1 MGKSVHQSRARLSVL
16 FAVLSWYQQP
26 LASESKFGIGLKV
39 GINKLEGDWQ
49 EPKLNPNGS
58 LIVSY
63 DFSPH
68 IALNVELNASSLRTK
83 GDATRLDP
91 EWDSADFRIYSAPI
105 ELALQWNFAPLARIN
120 PFALLGGGSM
130 WWSAKYQ
137 DDTLIRNGA
146 VQRRFSPYAKAGG
159 GVEMRMNPSVALALG
174 ADFRYTGSDRIDQ
187 FNYGDENDGL
197 TSIWAGLSYSF
208 DIRTRDDI
216 DGDRVPRELDLSPW
230 VAEDRNGY
238 LDHDGRPDYGV
249 PTGAANKAP
258 VVIHHP
264 VFYAE
269 EGRDLHLRSKIL
281 STVPL
286 RVAAVLFRTW
296 GSVNWNVLE
305 LEENEEMVFTATL
318 DGERI
323 QSPGFEYCV
332 VAVDQRVKGIGYS
345 GLPTRPIRVKV
356 IGNATRWRIIGGIVS
371 ALSWGAASYV
381 VFRKQ
386 N

>member
-1 MGKSVHQSRARLSVL
+1 
-16 FAVLSWYQQP
+16 
-26 LASESKFGIGLKV
+26 
-39 GINKLEGDWQ
+39 
-49 EPKLNPNGS
+49 
-58 LIVSY
+58 
-63 DFSPH
+63 
-68 IALNVELNASSLRTK
+68 
-83 GDATRLDP
+83 
-91 EWDSADFRIYSAPI
+91 
-105 ELALQWNFAPLARIN
+105 
-120 PFALLGGGSM
+120 
-130 WWSAKYQ
+130 
-137 DDTLIRNGA
+137 
-146 VQRRFSPYAKAGG
+146 
-159 GVEMRMNPSVALALG
+159 
-174 ADFRYTGSDRIDQ
+174 
-187 FNYGDENDGL
+187 
-197 TSIWAGLSYSF
+197 
-208 DIRTRDDI
+208 
-216 DGDRVPRELDLSPW
+216 
-230 VAEDRNGY
+230 
-238 LDHDGRPDYGV
+238 
-249 PTGAANKAP
+249 